1 LSTQLKQNNVEI
13 SSQISGCWSVG
24 NLYGGV
30 GKSIGSP
37 LLNGLFLRW
46 AAEFCPPADSRL
58 TGGMRE
64 QIKGEY
70 D

>member
-1 LSTQLKQNNVEI
+1 VSAIFTVAVAKVF
-13 SSQISGCWSVG
+13 
-24 NLYGGV
+24 
-30 GKSIGSP
+30 GSP

-46 AAEFCPPADSRL
+46 AAEFCQPADSRL

-64 QIKGEY
+64 EIKGEY